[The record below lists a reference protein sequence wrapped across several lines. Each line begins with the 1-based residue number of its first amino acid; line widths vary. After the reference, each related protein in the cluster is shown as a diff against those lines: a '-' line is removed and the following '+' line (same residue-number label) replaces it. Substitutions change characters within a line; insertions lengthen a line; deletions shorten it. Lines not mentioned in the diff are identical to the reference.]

1 MLRCA
6 IMQYDK
12 EWDELLAITELCY
25 NTSSHKSTGF
35 APHKIVYGIAAVTPL
50 SKIQHA
56 DTSPMTAQSIS

>member
-25 NTSSHKSTGF
+25 NASPHKSTGF
-35 APHKIVYGIAAVTPL
+35 APHKLCMVLPL
-50 SKIQHA
+50 RH
-56 DTSPMTAQSIS
+56 PY